1 MQEQTETAKI
11 DWGVIIVVILGTF
24 MAMLDSS
31 IVNVGLPKMMAV
43 FNASQDEIEWILTA
57 YLLTLGVV
65 MPVSGYLGD
74 ALGYKRTFISA
85 LILFMSGSALCGMAW
100 NLKAMIIARI
110 IQALGG
116 GLMQPLGMAL
126 LFKTIPRE
134 KMGLIMGYFGLSA
147 MVAPAIGPFL
157 GGYLVDYLN
166 WRMMFYINIP
176 IGIINLIMATSILK
190 ETAIIKGSQFDKWG
204 LIFSSCGFFCLL
216 LGLSKAASKGWS
228 SPLIIGLI
236 VTAVLSLV
244 LFVIVELKHPMP
256 ILELR
261 VFNNYVFTI
270 SSIIS
275 CIVAMAIM
283 GGVFLIPLFIQNVLG
298 FSATVSGLTVLP
310 AAVASGI
317 MMPISGRIYDKMG
330 ARMLGIVGLAVTTF
344 STFMMKGFNLST
356 SLVVIAGWFAL
367 RSLGMGLCNM
377 PIGTAGMNTVPPSLV
392 GKASALTFTI
402 KQVSASFG
410 IAIFTTVLQQR
421 EIFHLADLA
430 GQINLN
436 SNQALKSVHT
446 LSALAVSHGM
456 NLSTMQSVYMSMI
469 MKKISLIAAA
479 SSIGDCFVIG
489 AILCLIA
496 WFLSF
501 FLKEQ
506 RKDN

>member
-1 MQEQTETAKI
+1 
-11 DWGVIIVVILGTF
+11 
-24 MAMLDSS
+24 
-31 IVNVGLPKMMAV
+31 
-43 FNASQDEIEWILTA
+43 
-57 YLLTLGVV
+57 
-65 MPVSGYLGD
+65 
-74 ALGYKRTFISA
+74 
-85 LILFMSGSALCGMAW
+85 
-100 NLKAMIIARI
+100 
-110 IQALGG
+110 
-116 GLMQPLGMAL
+116 
-126 LFKTIPRE
+126 
-134 KMGLIMGYFGLSA
+134 
-147 MVAPAIGPFL
+147 
-157 GGYLVDYLN
+157 
-166 WRMMFYINIP
+166 
-176 IGIINLIMATSILK
+176 
-190 ETAIIKGSQFDKWG
+190 
-204 LIFSSCGFFCLL
+204 
-216 LGLSKAASKGWS
+216 
-228 SPLIIGLI
+228 
-236 VTAVLSLV
+236 
-244 LFVIVELKHPMP
+244 MP